1 MVYFGDFVRR
11 FALGF
16 AIFTS
21 AFLLSQVQLL
31 LGKFLLPWFGGTF
44 RNDFVLLTTSRK
56 VESGQMTTACRAATG
71 KSIRKIP
78 ASLERRL
85 IDWCHTGMLAT
96 ALTANRV

>member
-44 RNDFVLLTTSRK
+44 RNDFVLLTRGNSLDIPKIQKVGHPLRLDRNVPESRIWTDDY
-56 VESGQMTTACRAATG
+56 SMSRGY
-71 KSIRKIP
+71 
-78 ASLERRL
+78 
-85 IDWCHTGMLAT
+85 W
-96 ALTANRV
+96 